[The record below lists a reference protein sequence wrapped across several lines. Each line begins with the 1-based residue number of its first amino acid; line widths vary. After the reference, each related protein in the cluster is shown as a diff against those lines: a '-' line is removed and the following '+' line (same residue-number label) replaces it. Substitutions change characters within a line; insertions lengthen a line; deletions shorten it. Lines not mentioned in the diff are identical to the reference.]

1 MAESRE
7 LDKKDFNISKNGI
20 PLERQKKLFNELAEE
35 KSFEFQNLK
44 EKINPNNLIYRYKTE
59 VISPKDF
66 SDYQNPIDL
75 FINLRDGN
83 INPRSV
89 IKDQINFKLD
99 LGELKKGNE
108 KSK

>member
-1 MAESRE
+1 MVESSE

-20 PLERQKKLFNELAEE
+20 LLEKQKKLFNELAEE
-35 KSFEFQNLK
+35 KSFEFQNLI

-83 INPRSV
+83 INPR
-89 IKDQINFKLD
+89 
-99 LGELKKGNE
+99 
-108 KSK
+108 